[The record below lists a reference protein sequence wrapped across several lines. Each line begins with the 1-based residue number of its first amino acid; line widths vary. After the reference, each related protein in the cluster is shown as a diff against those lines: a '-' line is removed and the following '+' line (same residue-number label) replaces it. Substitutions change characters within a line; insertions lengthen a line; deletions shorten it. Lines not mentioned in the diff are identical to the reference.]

1 MSIEMSIARTAI
13 TLNEMKLQQA
23 VHFSMLKKTME
34 LQEMQMET
42 LIGKLPEVAAPAGSF
57 IDTKA

>member
-13 TLNEMKLQQA
+13 ALNEMKLQQA
-23 VHFSMLKKTME
+23 VHYSMLKKTME

-42 LIGKLPEVAAPAGSF
+42 LIGKLPEVALPSGS
-57 IDTKA
+57 IVDTKA

>member
-1 MSIEMSIARTAI
+1 MSVEMSIARTAI
-13 TLNEMKLQQA
+13 TLNEIKLQQA

-34 LQEMQMET
+34 LQEAQVEA
-42 LIGKLPEVAAPAGSF
+42 LIGKLPEIQAPSGSF